1 MNFVMPVEL
10 PAGNIHAHCVKQAK
24 PKSKAAR
31 RSVLRPKWGLT
42 LTQELPPRS
51 LNPRHNKI
59 RWRREKRNIPS
70 PKCGAE
76 KRQMFRSGTLSRP
89 KPKQLLRTDSLGNF
103 RPASGA

>member
-1 MNFVMPVEL
+1 MLVEL
-10 PAGNIHAHCVKQAK
+10 HVGNIPCHHVKQAK

-31 RSVLRPKWGLT
+31 RSVLRPKWGLS

-59 RWRREKRNIPS
+59 RWRKEKRNIPS

-89 KPKQLLRTDSLGNF
+89 KTKQLQRTDSHGNF
-103 RPASGA
+103 QPASGA